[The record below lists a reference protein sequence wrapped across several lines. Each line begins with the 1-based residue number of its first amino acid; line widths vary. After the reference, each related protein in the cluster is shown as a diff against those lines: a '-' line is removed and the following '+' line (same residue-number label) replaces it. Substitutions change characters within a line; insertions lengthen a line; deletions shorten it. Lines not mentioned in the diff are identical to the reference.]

1 LDRSCRMTEKTA
13 ENLKSAFAGESQA
26 NRRYLFFAQKAEE
39 EGFQQ
44 AGKLFRA
51 AAEAETVH
59 AFNHIR
65 TIGEAG
71 STIENL
77 QIAIAGESSEYKHM
91 YPNYIKTA
99 KKEKNTQAVWSFN
112 VASQAE
118 HGHAKLFKKMVE
130 ALKSGKEPA
139 KVEYF
144 VCSICGNIF
153 ENETPVKCPVCGA
166 PKDKIFRVP

>member
-1 LDRSCRMTEKTA
+1 MMEKTA

-44 AGKLFRA
+44 VGKLFRA
-51 AAEAETVH
+51 TAEAETVH

-65 TIGEAG
+65 IMGETR

-77 QIAIAGESSEYKHM
+77 QVAIAGESSEYKRM
-91 YPNYIKTA
+91 YPSYIRTA

-112 VASQAE
+112 VANQAE
-118 HGHAKLFKKMVE
+118 HVHANLFKKVIE

-139 KVEYF
+139 KVDYY
-144 VCSICGNIF
+144 VCSVCGNIF
-153 ENETPVKCPVCGA
+153 ENETPAKCPICGA
-166 PKDKIFRVP
+166 PKEKIFRVP